1 MSSSKR
7 HQQSRST
14 IDSGSGDSD
23 KPGCTAADA
32 SAQSLSPGPLAAGP
46 GIPGNGWAHALS
58 PSSWGQGGP
67 RRLAGMAKQGVE
79 GGRSSQRM
87 CARVSPAAGR
97 SREAGTA
104 GRKKEENKSMG
115 PGAQHCKVRAGKPG
129 WRPMGRPQSRTVPW
143 RPQPMWKS
151 RSTRED
157 EERAGTYR
165 AKRTQATRW
174 RARDAGELV
183 EGTADMRGWSGQ
195 GRGAPSAG
203 SGGGQRDPAPSSS
216 ES

>member
-1 MSSSKR
+1 MAECRQKSTSAGADCGEIEAASTEPVDKAA
-7 HQQSRST
+7 QQTRR
-14 IDSGSGDSD
+14 
-23 KPGCTAADA
+23 
-32 SAQSLSPGPLAAGP
+32 GP
-46 GIPGNGWAHALS
+46 GRDGRAHALS
-58 PSSWGQGGP
+58 PRGQGGP

-104 GRKKEENKSMG
+104 GRKKEENKSRG
-115 PGAQHCKVRAGKPG
+115 PKAQHCKARAGKPG
-129 WRPMGRPQSRTVPW
+129 WRPMRRPQSRTVPW

-151 RSTRED
+151 RSTRD
-157 EERAGTYR
+157 DAERAGTYR